1 MRLGEVAADEA
12 AATISMKCRATD
24 DGVSWQI
31 ETWSVIVA
39 TRKGSLGASFRSV
52 FERST
57 VSAVIHDVE
66 AKVHKLQLIRKRH
79 SAVQQIQM
87 MESECLD
94 FVPAQ
99 FVDVKLDKIGSSSP
113 NPLNQ
118 CVRVELERS
127 AMFHGFIVDPVDQL
141 FFLDNSSQK
150 VVVAIANVRRRFRQA
165 KLQSFVH
172 RDEDVLLLVLSL
184 TSKLG
189 YLERDLDQ
197 DGK

>member
-1 MRLGEVAADEA
+1 
-12 AATISMKCRATD
+12 MKCRATD

-79 SAVQQIQM
+79 SAVQQIQV

-94 FVPAQ
+94 FVPAKLI
-99 FVDVKLDKIGSSSP
+99 DVKLDKISSSAP
-113 NPLNQ
+113 NFLNQ
-118 CVRVELERS
+118 RMRVELKRCTV
-127 AMFHGFIVDPVDQL
+127 FHGFIIDPIDQL
-141 FFLDNSSQK
+141 FFFDDFSQTII
-150 VVVAIANVRRRFRQA
+150 VRVANVRRCLRQT
-165 KLQSFVH
+165 KLQCFIH
-172 RDEDVLLLVLSL
+172 RDEDVFPLAFGL

-189 YLERDLDQ
+189 DLQSDLD
-197 DGK
+197 